1 MEGKIEF
8 FNAAGHGAPQPG
20 SWRGKSEQISFH
32 QVGCESRKIS
42 AAGDV
47 FFLTSTCC
55 SENNFFYAAFC

>member
-32 QVGCESRKIS
+32 HVGCESRKIP

-47 FFLTSTCC
+47 FFLY
-55 SENNFFYAAFC
+55 FYLL